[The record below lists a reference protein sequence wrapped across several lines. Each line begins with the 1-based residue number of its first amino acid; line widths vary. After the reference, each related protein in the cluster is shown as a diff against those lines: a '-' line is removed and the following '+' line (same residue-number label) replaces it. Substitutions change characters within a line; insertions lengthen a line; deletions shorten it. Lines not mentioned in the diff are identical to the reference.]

1 MINSA
6 KCYEFISQGDPG
18 SRERDKNKY
27 TNTCKRWSGLE
38 RGRPGKRTGVCSKP
52 EEGGGVTT
60 LGCERCGWLE
70 VRDRGG
76 GLWQRLMRARPV
88 GTE

>member
-6 KCYEFISQGDPG
+6 KCYEFISQGHPG

-27 TNTCKRWSGLE
+27 PCTYKRWSGLG
-38 RGRPGKRTGVCSKP
+38 RGSPGKRTGVCSKP
-52 EEGGGVTT
+52 EEGGGMTT
-60 LGCERCGWLE
+60 LGDERSAWLE
-70 VRDRGG
+70 VRDREGRE
-76 GLWQRLMRARPV
+76 WQRLMRVRPV